1 MALFENTD
9 EYIPEKDILFR
20 ALMVLIGF
28 GIAVSGGTTSIMY
41 LNLLPIGYSFTEY
54 LDFISHRL
62 ECYLFPIGLFIIW
75 ISIYFPAEIG
85 AKR

>member
-1 MALFENTD
+1 MALFKKAD
-9 EYIPEKDILFR
+9 EYITEKDILFR
-20 ALMVLIGF
+20 ALIVLIGF

-41 LNLLPIGYSFTEY
+41 LNLLPIGYSFSEY

-62 ECYLFPIGLFIIW
+62 ECYLFPIGVFIIW